1 MKQIP
6 SDETRK
12 AFVPV
17 EGTLFNGIAEERK
30 TDMAS
35 GKSKIDGVAL

>member
-12 AFVPV
+12 AYVPV
-17 EGTLFNGIAEERK
+17 EGITFNGIAEERK

-35 GKSKIDGVAL
+35 GKSNIEKVAQ